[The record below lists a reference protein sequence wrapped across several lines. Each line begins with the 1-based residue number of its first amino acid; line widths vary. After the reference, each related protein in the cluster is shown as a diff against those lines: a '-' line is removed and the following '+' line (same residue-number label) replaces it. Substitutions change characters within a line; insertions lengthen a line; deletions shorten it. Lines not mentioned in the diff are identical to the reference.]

1 MRELV
6 ATCVKEGMKGKAGMK
21 KKAGMKGKA
30 GGTFAVKSFLVEWSE
45 MIA

>member
-1 MRELV
+1 MRIAYVRKLV
-6 ATCVKEGMKGKAGMK
+6 ATCVKEGMKR
-21 KKAGMKGKA
+21 KA